1 MYELL
6 GLVLEG
12 EEVLGGAAPA
22 VAAEGGAG
30 EHLGGAHLLS
40 TLNTGGYMANQWS
53 IKGQM
58 TGPFKEKP
66 ITFRCNPEFLKSRV
80 LIIPHSNKAFNSWRL
95 FWTHII

>member
-40 TLNTGGYMANQWS
+40 TLNTSGLHGGSVVNKGPNDWS
-53 IKGQM
+53 Y
-58 TGPFKEKP
+58 
-66 ITFRCNPEFLKSRV
+66 
-80 LIIPHSNKAFNSWRL
+80 
-95 FWTHII
+95 

>member
-40 TLNTGGYMANQWS
+40 TLNTQS
-53 IKGQM
+53 I
-58 TGPFKEKP
+58 
-66 ITFRCNPEFLKSRV
+66 I
-80 LIIPHSNKAFNSWRL
+80 
-95 FWTHII
+95 

>member
-22 VAAEGGAG
+22 IAAKGGAG

-40 TLNTGGYMANQWS
+40 TLNTAGYFAQNRIIGDQIDWS
-53 IKGQM
+53 
-58 TGPFKEKP
+58 
-66 ITFRCNPEFLKSRV
+66 L
-80 LIIPHSNKAFNSWRL
+80 
-95 FWTHII
+95 